1 MKTLL
6 TLVLV
11 TFLAGCQALELRNA
25 GKTVAT
31 TGVTYAIAGPLPAV
45 ANVLT
50 SMAYDEIL
58 PEEEELS
65 EISTPEQAWAYA
77 ADKFL
82 IYSLIG
88 GIVFL
93 LITNVLV
100 PIITRQSG
108 YNKAKRKYKYEE
120 K

>member
-1 MKTLL
+1 MKFFTALLFVTLL
-6 TLVLV
+6 S
-11 TFLAGCQALELRNA
+11 GCSSLELRNL
-25 GKTVAT
+25 GKSTAT
-31 TGVTYAIAGPLPAV
+31 TGVTYMVAGPLPAI
-45 ANVLT
+45 ANALT
-50 SMAYDEIL
+50 SMAYDEIM
-58 PEEEELS
+58 PEEKELS
-65 EISTPEQAWAYA
+65 EVNNTEQALAYA

-82 IYSLIG
+82 LYSLIG

>member
-1 MKTLL
+1 MRLAL
-6 TLVLV
+6 TFVLV
-11 TFLAGCQALELRNA
+11 AFLTGCQALELRNA
-25 GKTVAT
+25 GKTVT
-31 TGVTYAIAGPLPAV
+31 TTAVTYTIAGPLPAL
-45 ANVLT
+45 ANALT

-58 PEEEELS
+58 PEKKELK
-65 EISTPEQAWAYA
+65 EIQSKEQALAYA

-82 IYSLIG
+82 LYSLIG

-93 LITNVLV
+93 LITNILV
-100 PIITRQSG
+100 PIITRQTG

>member
-25 GKTVAT
+25 GKTVTT
-31 TGVTYAIAGPLPAV
+31 TGVTYVVAGPLPAI
-45 ANVLT
+45 ANALT

-58 PEEEELS
+58 PEEKELN
-65 EISTPEQAWAYA
+65 EVHSTEQALAYA

-82 IYSLIG
+82 LYSLIG